1 MFIYQ
6 CVRRFGKRSF
16 NAQTQK
22 FNHHASARTTLTAPK
37 ASRSAKHHLKL
48 KAAHNRHPIEQRQLI

>member
-6 CVRRFGKRSF
+6 CVRRFGKSSF

-37 ASRSAKHHLKL
+37 ASRSAKHHPQIKGS
-48 KAAHNRHPIEQRQLI
+48 A

>member
-6 CVRRFGKRSF
+6 CVRRFGKSSF

-22 FNHHASARTTLTAPK
+22 FNHHASARTTPRTPK
-37 ASRSAKHHLKL
+37 ASRSAKHHPKL
-48 KAAHNRHPIEQRQLI
+48 KAANNRHPLEQRQLI

>member
-6 CVRRFGKRSF
+6 CVRRFGKSSF

-22 FNHHASARTTLTAPK
+22 FNHRASARTTLTAPK
-37 ASRSAKHHLKL
+37 ASRSAKHHPNL
-48 KAAHNRHPIEQRQLI
+48 KAANNRHPIEQRQLI